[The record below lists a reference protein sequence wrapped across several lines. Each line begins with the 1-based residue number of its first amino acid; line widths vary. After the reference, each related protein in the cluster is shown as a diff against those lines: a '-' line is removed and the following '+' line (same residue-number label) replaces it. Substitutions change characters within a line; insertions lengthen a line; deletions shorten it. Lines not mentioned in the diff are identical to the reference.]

1 MSVEAAGFTRIDVQH
16 HDALQRNVKTF
27 RRTVSKSYLVVPMIH
42 EAAVKNGNE
51 FAAELLELTRLKSG
65 ISSFPIAQNI
75 RFHNFRHSAA
85 VYDRGA
91 LLLWGHR

>member
-1 MSVEAAGFTRIDVQH
+1 VEAARFSRIDVQH
-16 HDALQRNVKTF
+16 YDSLQWDVESF
-27 RRTVSKSYLVVPMIH
+27 RRTASQKHLVLPMIQK
-42 EAAVKNGNE
+42 AAVKNGNE
-51 FAAELLELTRLKSG
+51 SATELLELTRLKSG

-85 VYDRGA
+85 VYDRGV